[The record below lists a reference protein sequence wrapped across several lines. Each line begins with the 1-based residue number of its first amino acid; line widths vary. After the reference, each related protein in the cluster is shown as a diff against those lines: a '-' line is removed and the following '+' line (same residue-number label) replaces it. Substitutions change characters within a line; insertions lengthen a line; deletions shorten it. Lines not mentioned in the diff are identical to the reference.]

1 MLRPFIKCQRLNL
14 RTVQST
20 KDRHCLEVKNSLVA
34 HDMAFEMVQAPWDP
48 EQQIE
53 RPRLTEKVLDMED
66 QAAFRLHST
75 MPRYLYFATNQKN
88 KWGHQRGYRIQII
101 SFAGD
106 HVPEASSMERAIS
119 WARYKLA
126 VTRRKEEEPTSTSVY
141 NQNDPWTPTVTFAD
155 FINDETIANE
165 DLVAWISVGFLHVPH
180 AEDIPNTVTVG
191 NGVGFFLRP
200 YNYFDEDPS
209 LYSPDGI
216 YFSSEQGVGACGANS
231 LACLPAATCAPRLS
245 PFQYGGFVNISLGPP
260 LGGL

>member
-1 MLRPFIKCQRLNL
+1 MG
-14 RTVQST
+14 TG
-20 KDRHCLEVKNSLVA
+20 LEGSAQLMGCSGLPSLS
-34 HDMAFEMVQAPWDP
+34 Q
-48 EQQIE
+48 
-53 RPRLTEKVLDMED
+53 
-66 QAAFRLHST
+66 
-75 MPRYLYFATNQKN
+75 
-88 KWGHQRGYRIQII
+88 
-101 SFAGD
+101 
-106 HVPEASSMERAIS
+106 
-119 WARYKLA
+119 
-126 VTRRKEEEPTSTSVY
+126 
-141 NQNDPWTPTVTFAD
+141 
-155 FINDETIANE
+155 